1 MSLHSGLTRKRK
13 GSVGDEEDVGRTMC
27 VHAGVCVQGCV
38 GGCGRVYTEG
48 DGEWKDGLL
57 GWAADC

>member
-13 GSVGDEEDVGRTMC
+13 GSVRDEEDVGSTTC
-27 VHAGVCVQGCV
+27 VHASVCVQGCV
-38 GGCGRVYTEG
+38 GGCGRVYTKG
-48 DGEWKDGLL
+48 AGEWKDGLL